1 MTLDG
6 LWRKDDYF
14 KMRAV
19 NVDDGVHIFCMAS
32 FNFFGKTG
40 TQWVYVVGSV
50 VILLHKGELGNS
62 NSIASLSVIEKEN
75 SWN

>member
-1 MTLDG
+1 
-6 LWRKDDYF
+6 
-14 KMRAV
+14 MRAV
-19 NVDDGVHIFCMAS
+19 DVDDGVHIFCMAS

>member
-1 MTLDG
+1 MTLDS

-19 NVDDGVHIFCMAS
+19 NVDDGVHIFYMAS
-32 FNFFGKTG
+32 FNFFGKTR
-40 TQWVYVVGSV
+40 TQRVYVVRSMV
-50 VILLHKGELGNS
+50 VLLHKGELGNS

>member
-19 NVDDGVHIFCMAS
+19 NVDDGVRIFYMAS

-62 NSIASLSVIEKEN
+62 NSIASLSVIE
-75 SWN
+75 

>member
-19 NVDDGVHIFCMAS
+19 DVDDGVHIFCMAS

-50 VILLHKGELGNS
+50 VVLLHKGELGNS